1 VKEAMSILQIKD
13 VTKVYEGK
21 VTHRAL
27 NQLSFD
33 VEEGEFLAVM
43 GPSGSGKTT
52 LLNIIST
59 IDEPTSGEIILDGLN
74 PHKLNATELAYFRR
88 RQLGFVFQDFNLLH
102 MLTVEENIVLPL
114 TLDQQPLEIM
124 EERLAGIV
132 EKLDLTSFLQ
142 KRPNEISG
150 GQAQRTAIGRAL
162 IHNPSL
168 ILADEPTGNLDSNS
182 SRDVLELLTKINK
195 EKQTTIVMVT
205 HDPIAASYCD
215 RVLFIKDG
223 EFFNEI
229 YKDDR
234 RQMFFQRILNV
245 LSLLGGGQVG
255 DLSTIRLP

>member
-1 VKEAMSILQIKD
+1 MSVLNIKD

-27 NQLSFD
+27 NQLSFE
-33 VEEGEFLAVM
+33 VEAGEFIAIM

-52 LLNIIST
+52 LLNLIST
-59 IDEPTSGEIILDGLN
+59 IDQPTSGEIIINDVNPRTLN
-74 PHKLNATELAYFRR
+74 RNEHAYFRR
-88 RQLGFVFQDFNLLH
+88 RQLGFVFQDFNLLP

-114 TLDQQPLEIM
+114 TLDEMPVDVM
-124 EERLAGIV
+124 EKRLRELA
-132 EKLDLTSFLQ
+132 EKLDLTAILE
-142 KRPNEISG
+142 KRPNELSG
-150 GQAQRTAIGRAL
+150 GQAQRTAIARAL
-162 IHNPSL
+162 IHEPLL
-168 ILADEPTGNLDSNS
+168 ILADEPTGNLDSNA
-182 SRDVLELLTKINK
+182 SREVLELLSKVNQ
-195 EKQTTIVMVT
+195 EKKSTIVMVT

-234 RQMFFQRILNV
+234 RQMFFQKILNV

-255 DLSTIRLP
+255 ELSTIHLP

>member
-1 VKEAMSILQIKD
+1 MPILQIKEI
-13 VTKVYEGK
+13 TKVYEGK
-21 VTHRAL
+21 VTHRAV
-27 NQLSFD
+27 NQLSLD
-33 VEEGEFLAVM
+33 VEEGEFVAVM

-59 IDEPTSGEIILDGLN
+59 IDEPTSGEIILDGMN
-74 PHKLNATELAYFRR
+74 PHKLNKSELAYFRR
-88 RQLGFVFQDFNLLH
+88 RQLGFVFQDFNLLN

-114 TLDQQPLEIM
+114 TLDQQTVEEM
-124 EERLAGIV
+124 ERRLADIV
-132 EKLDLTSFLQ
+132 EKLDLGKFLYN
-142 KRPNEISG
+142 RPNEISG

-182 SRDVLELLTKINK
+182 SRDVLELLSKVNK
-195 EKQTTIVMVT
+195 EKKTTIIMVT

>member
-1 VKEAMSILQIKD
+1 MPILQIKD
-13 VTKVYEGK
+13 ITKVYEGK

-27 NQLSFD
+27 NQLSFE
-33 VEEGEFLAVM
+33 VEDGEFLAVM
-43 GPSGSGKTT
+43 GRSGSGKTT

-59 IDEPTSGEIILDGLN
+59 IDEPTSGEIILDGMN
-74 PHKLNATELAYFRR
+74 PHKLNAAELAYFRR
-88 RQLGFVFQDFNLLH
+88 RQLGFIFQDFNLLH
-102 MLTVEENIVLPL
+102 MLTVEENIILPL
-114 TLDQQPLEIM
+114 TLDQQPLEVM
-124 EERLAGIV
+124 EERLESIV
-132 EKLDLTSFLQ
+132 EKLDLKSFLH

-182 SRDVLELLTKINK
+182 SRDVLELLTKVNNERK
-195 EKQTTIVMVT
+195 TTIIMVT

>member
-1 VKEAMSILQIKD
+1 MSILQINE

-27 NQLSFD
+27 NQLSFE
-33 VEEGEFLAVM
+33 VEKGEFLAIM

-52 LLNIIST
+52 LLNMIST
-59 IDEPTSGEIILDGLN
+59 IDSPTSGEIVFDSLKPQNLN
-74 PHKLNATELAYFRR
+74 RTELAYFRR
-88 RQLGFVFQDFNLLH
+88 RQLGFIFQDFNLLP

-114 TLDQQPLEIM
+114 TLDNQPLHIM
-124 EERLAGIV
+124 EERLAQLTDKLGI
-132 EKLDLTSFLQ
+132 ESILQ

-150 GQAQRTAIGRAL
+150 GQAQRTAIARAL
-162 IHNPSL
+162 IHEPSI

-182 SRDVLELLTKINK
+182 SREVLELLSKINK
-195 EKQTTIVMVT
+195 ERRATIVMVT

-229 YKDDR
+229 YCDDR
-234 RQMFFQRILNV
+234 RQTFFQRILNV
-245 LSLLGGGQVG
+245 LSLLGGHVG